1 MHYSLL
7 ILALVSL
14 STSPVLVKLA
24 NAPIEMICFWRLLIA
39 GFILQL
45 ASLAFPA
52 MTGGQRLSEPTANNN
67 SSNSG
72 GGAASK
78 KAAFRWALITG
89 FFFFVHLWTFV
100 FAVQHT
106 TVAHTVILFSTNPI
120 FTYIISQS
128 FLSDAHMNSTTR
140 LKLWISY
147 PLSLLGIL
155 ILVSEQDF
163 LSSSNLKGD
172 VVIVLSAFLHSIY
185 LLASRRARAGLGNLE
200 ASKWINW
207 VAGSLF
213 LITALFTGV
222 PLLSDSLQT
231 WLAIGCLIAMPSLMG
246 HTLFTYLVNHFPV
259 NILSLS
265 KLIEPIMSMGLAA
278 YLLGE
283 GVTFRIIVSFL
294 VTAFGLSVL
303 YWPEKLWRRIPFVG
317 R

>member
-1 MHYSLL
+1 M
-7 ILALVSL
+7 
-14 STSPVLVKLA
+14 
-24 NAPIEMICFWRLLIA
+24 
-39 GFILQL
+39 
-45 ASLAFPA
+45 ASLALPA
-52 MTGGQRLSEPTANNN
+52 ISGGQRISERSANN
-67 SSNSG
+67 SSN
-72 GGAASK
+72 K
-78 KAAFRWALITG
+78 KEAFRWALITG
-89 FFFFVHLWTFV
+89 FFFFIHLWTFV

-120 FTYIISQS
+120 FTYLISQS
-128 FLSDAHMNSTTR
+128 FLSDAHMSGTTK

-147 PLSLLGIL
+147 PLSLVGIL
-155 ILVSEQDF
+155 ILVSGQDF

-172 VVIVLSAFLHSIY
+172 VVIVLSALLHSIY

-213 LITALFTGV
+213 LITALVTGV

-231 WLAIGCLIAMPSLMG
+231 WLAIGCLIALPSLMG

-259 NILSLS
+259 NVLSLS

-283 GVTFRIIVSFL
+283 GVTLRILASFL

-303 YWPEKLWRRIPFVG
+303 YWPESFWKRMPFAG
-317 R
+317 K